1 MHELAAT
8 HRHAWDSA
16 KYVYK
21 TSWDA
26 NMIRGC
32 DCDDPYS
39 GFDCNERQCP
49 TGDDPMTKGQSN
61 EIQYFTCSATSGTLT
76 FYFNGAPTGTMSHAA
91 STAYVKAALEKHED
105 ITSVNVTFHPS
116 KGATVCQ
123 EDPTNVVRVEFLQDF
138 GPLPKLFPYTSGLSN
153 GANVAVSADGI
164 TALSDSDGKKYNSV
178 SESANL
184 LNINHFIASKENN
197 SYERR
202 VCSHNFL
209 QIKGEKENLPCSG
222 RGMCAPTAY
231 STALDG
237 ECDCF
242 EYFESS
248 DGFGNVGLR
257 GDCGSK
263 STSPEPLACPGN
275 GVCSGHGVC
284 NQTTYT
290 CACSTVRCCD
300 IITS

>member
-8 HRHAWDSA
+8 HRHAWVSA

-32 DCDDPYS
+32 NCDDPYS

-76 FYFNGAPTGTMSHAA
+76 FYFNGAPTGTISHAA

-138 GPLPKLFPYTSGLSN
+138 GSLPKLFPYTSGLSN

-184 LNINHFIASKENN
+184 LNMNHFIASKEID
-197 SYERR
+197 SCER
-202 VCSHNFL
+202 VCSHNFHRSKARKKIYL
-209 QIKGEKENLPCSG
+209 AAAVGCVHQLL
-222 RGMCAPTAY
+222 
-231 STALDG
+231 TALPLMVSAIALNILRVQMDLG
-237 ECDCF
+237 MSGF
-242 EYFESS
+242 EAIVAQNQRHLSRLH
-248 DGFGNVGLR
+248 VR
-257 GDCGSK
+257 V
-263 STSPEPLACPGN
+263 TACVLVMASATRRLTRVPA
-275 GVCSGHGVC
+275 
-284 NQTTYT
+284 Q
-290 CACSTVRCCD
+290 R
-300 IITS
+300 